1 MKVLV
6 AIDSF
11 KGSLSSYELGKEIE
25 NGVKKVYLNAEVLKV
40 PIADGGEGTVDALVE
55 GTDGNF
61 VKVKVKDPLMR
72 DIEAKYGIMGDGTAV
87 IEMAQAS
94 GLPLLTFE
102 ERNPLK
108 ATTFGTGEMIKDAVL
123 KGCREFILGIGGSAT
138 NDAGTGMLN
147 ALGYKFFDKNGEE
160 LFGCGEN
167 LSKIVKIDSSCVLK
181 ELKECKFSV
190 ACDVDNPF
198 YGPKGAAEIYSRQ
211 KGATEEMVKILDKGL
226 KDFSEVIKKELGKD
240 VSEVKGAGAAGG
252 LGGGLM
258 AFLDA
263 ELLPGIDIVLDKVEL
278 NEKLK
283 DVDFVITG
291 EGKLDH
297 QTAMGKAPVGVAK
310 RAKILNIP
318 VIGLAGGV
326 TDEAVETHFK
336 GIDTYFSIIN
346 YPIDLKEA
354 MKKEIAQKFVRQNIE
369 EIFRLIKVCENK
381 FRG

>member
-1 MKVLV
+1 MRVLV

-11 KGSLSSYELGKEIE
+11 KGSLSSFELGNEIE
-25 NGVKKVYLNAEVLKV
+25 NGIKKIYSDAEVLKL

-55 GTDGNF
+55 GTNGKF
-61 VKVKVKDPLMR
+61 VILKVKNPLMR
-72 DIEAKYGIMGDGTAV
+72 EIEAKYGLMGDGTAV

-94 GLPLLTFE
+94 GLPLLSIE

-108 ATTFGTGEMIKDAVL
+108 ATTFGTGEMIKDAIS

-147 ALGYKFFDKNGEE
+147 ALGYKFFDRDGIEI
-160 LFGCGEN
+160 FGCGEN
-167 LSKIVKIDSSCVLK
+167 LSKIAKIDSSCALK

-211 KGATEEMVKILDKGL
+211 KGATEEMVKTLDKGL
-226 KDFSEVIKKELGKD
+226 KDFSDIIKKDLGKD
-240 VSEVKGAGAAGG
+240 ISEVKGAGAAGG

-263 ELLPGIDIVLDKVEL
+263 DLLPGIDIVLDKVEL

-283 DVDFVITG
+283 DIDFVITG

-310 RAKILNIP
+310 RAKEMSIP
-318 VIGLAGGV
+318 VIALAGGV
-326 TDEAVETHFK
+326 TDEAEETHSK

-354 MKKEIAQKFVRQNIE
+354 MKKEIAQKFVRKNTE

>member
-11 KGSLSSYELGKEIE
+11 KGSLSSFELGNEIE
-25 NGVKKVYLNAEVLKV
+25 NGIKKIYSDVEVLKL

-55 GTDGNF
+55 GTNGKF
-61 VKVKVKDPLMR
+61 VTLKVKNPLMR
-72 DIEAKYGIMGDGTAV
+72 EIEAKYGLMGDGTAV

-94 GLPLLTFE
+94 GLPLLSIE

-108 ATTFGTGEMIKDAVL
+108 ATTFGTGEMIKDAIS

-147 ALGYKFFDKNGEE
+147 ALGYKFFDRDGIEI
-160 LFGCGEN
+160 FGCGEN
-167 LSKIVKIDSSCVLK
+167 LSKIAKIDSSCALK

-211 KGATEEMVKILDKGL
+211 KGATEEMVKTLDKGL
-226 KDFSEVIKKELGKD
+226 KDFSDIIKKDLGKD
-240 VSEVKGAGAAGG
+240 ISEVKGAGAAGG

-263 ELLPGIDIVLDKVEL
+263 DLLPGIDIVLDKVEL

-283 DVDFVITG
+283 DIDFVITG

-310 RAKILNIP
+310 RAKEMSIP
-318 VIGLAGGV
+318 VIALAGGV
-326 TDEAVETHFK
+326 TDEAEETHSK

-354 MKKEIAQKFVRQNIE
+354 MKKEIAQKFVRKNTE